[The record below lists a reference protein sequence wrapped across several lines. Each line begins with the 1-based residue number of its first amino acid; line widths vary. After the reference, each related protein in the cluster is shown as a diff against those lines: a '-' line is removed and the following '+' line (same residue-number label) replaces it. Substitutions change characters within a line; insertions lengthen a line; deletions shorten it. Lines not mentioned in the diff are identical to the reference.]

1 LKAFRAQ
8 DPAKSLKRNGDRHL
22 RGRLLR
28 RSGGRFRHRSA
39 ERVAPARPPAWGRA
53 SARHIDELPIEP
65 RAFVFDVEG
74 TLVDNVLATLQCWS
88 ETLSEIGH
96 PASVADLH
104 PYSGMDGKRMLR
116 RLLNRHDPK
125 LLEHIVDLQGER
137 YRLRYLPHVRPF
149 AGIRQLFTI
158 IKDGGA
164 RIALATSCDKDELAH
179 YRAIMN
185 VDDLIDCAYSGDD
198 VRREKP
204 APDVINLATRRLR
217 VPPGQ
222 IAMIGDTP
230 SDAEAAHAAGLA
242 SIGVQTGHFSRSDL
256 VDAGCAAVFFDL
268 QALTRKLE
276 EGRAVEPADVKSHI
290 AAMADSH

>member
-1 LKAFRAQ
+1 M
-8 DPAKSLKRNGDRHL
+8 
-22 RGRLLR
+22 LR
-28 RSGGRFRHRSA
+28 RSGGRFRNRSPA
-39 ERVAPARPPAWGRA
+39 QQVAPAHPPGWAYP
-53 SARHIDELPIEP
+53 SVRHGDELPLVP
-65 RAFVFDVEG
+65 RAFIFDVEG
-74 TLVDNVLATLQCWS
+74 TLLDTVLVTLQCWS
-88 ETLSEIGH
+88 ETLAEIGYSF
-96 PASVADLH
+96 AVADLH

-125 LLEHIVDLQGER
+125 LLEHIAALQGER

-164 RIALATSCDKDELAH
+164 KIALATSCDKDELAH

-185 VDDLIDCAYSGDD
+185 VDDLIDCACSGDD

-204 APDVINLATRRLR
+204 APDVVNLATRRLR

-222 IAMIGDTP
+222 VAMIGDTP

-268 QALTRKLE
+268 QALARKLE
-276 EGRAVEPADVKSHI
+276 QGRAVKPAEEFKSHI